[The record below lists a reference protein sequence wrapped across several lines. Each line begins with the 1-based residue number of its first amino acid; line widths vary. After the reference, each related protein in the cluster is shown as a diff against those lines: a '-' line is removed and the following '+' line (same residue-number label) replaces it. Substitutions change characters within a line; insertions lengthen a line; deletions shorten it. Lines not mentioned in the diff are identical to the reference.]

1 MRRAESPPYEYVIFL
16 DGQAY
21 PLLSH
26 ADAVPLPSQQPDYD
40 NNTNASVDDDS
51 LGDELRDKQI
61 IRRIP
66 FMNLA
71 FIVTNCTHNTTHIHM
86 HYVALSDWSD
96 LTCSYIQGFC
106 SSTAACASTTAATA
120 R

>member
-26 ADAVPLPSQQPDYD
+26 ADATPLPSQQPDYD
-40 NNTNASVDDDS
+40 NSNAFVDDDNS
-51 LGDELRDKQI
+51 LGEELRDKQI

-71 FIVTNCTHNTTHIHM
+71 FIITNCTIPYYYICIH
-86 HYVALSDWSD
+86 
-96 LTCSYIQGFC
+96 
-106 SSTAACASTTAATA
+106 
-120 R
+120 